1 MDLNL
6 LEDFVCLSDVR
17 NFSRAAEM
25 RNISQSTLSKHIRS
39 LEHWVG
45 MPLIDRSSYPVRLTA
60 EGQILIRQAR
70 DLVQQFHNL
79 RNGLRSVSS
88 QPRNQINILAQHTLR
103 LTFLPRW
110 RHSIEALIGAIEE
123 TPVPALASY
132 GDTVRMFRNDESDL
146 LVTYV
151 HPSVRLK
158 LEMDELDQLT
168 VGTDR
173 VLPISAPDSDGRPI
187 HDLDRG
193 DVVRYLSYGTES
205 FFAQVLAPLLRSR
218 TVAVNVVA
226 SNPMSVAL
234 LSLVRVGS
242 GMAWVPESLCGEDL
256 AAGRVVLAGQH
267 GWIIDT
273 EIAIYR
279 KKANTRA
286 IVQKVWQ
293 AAQANQAKTAPPPA
307 AGRPRAVTP
316 DAQPMP

>member
-60 EGQILIRQAR
+60 EGRMLIRQAR

-79 RNGLRSVSS
+79 RSGLRSISRL
-88 QPRNQINILAQHTLR
+88 PRNQVNILALHTLR
-103 LTFLPRW
+103 LTFLPGWLR
-110 RHSIEALIGAIEE
+110 SLEARIGKVEE

-132 GDTVRMFRNDESDL
+132 SDTVRMFRNDESDL
-146 LVTYV
+146 LATYV
-151 HPSVRLK
+151 HPSVRLG
-158 LEMDELDQLT
+158 LDPAELDRLT
-168 VGTDR
+168 VGAER
-173 VLPISAPDSDGRPI
+173 ILPVSAPDASGRPI

-193 DVVRYLSYGTES
+193 EVVRYLSYGTES

-218 TVAVNVVA
+218 SVPVNVVA
-226 SNPMSVAL
+226 HNPMSVAL
-234 LSLVRVGS
+234 LSLARVGS
-242 GMAWVPESLCGEDL
+242 GMAWVPESLARDDL
-256 AAGRVVLAGQH
+256 RSGRVVLAG
-267 GWIIDT
+267 GRDWILHT

-279 KKANTRA
+279 KKTNTRA
-286 IVQKVWQ
+286 IVQSVWK
-293 AAQANQAKTAPPPA
+293 AAQAQHGDAAPAPGA
-307 AGRPRAVTP
+307 
-316 DAQPMP
+316 D